1 MVKLIKDDLTGKI
14 FGYSDVRDNTCIYKD
29 DVLLEESELAGIKV
43 KNAYWENGAIINK
56 EESTGYYADILA
68 LDEEIEKQRK
78 ICEDR
83 NVLEYLM
90 EGNDLISCIKMIK
103 SAKEKLQDLI
113 SRRSGLLEEYRQ
125 RTEDYYRSQNR
136 EKDALLACRFYSAI
150 ILVIKD
156 ENRYLREWLDW
167 HLALGFQ
174 HVYIYDNGA
183 EDNVLDVVNTYG
195 EEVQEK
201 ITVIDWRGHHRHI
214 QEDAYGHFM
223 DNYKADVRWGLF
235 IDSDEFLRFTDGE
248 TADVNEFLRNYEDY
262 TEVWG
267 YEVEYGANGQEAYE
281 ERPVRERFGRQ
292 TDVREGFY
300 WKNFIQANRIDG
312 FLMHYAYYDPKK
324 HPMFKNEQSN
334 QDLFVIDHYYTKSWE
349 EWQWKIKERGGAD
362 PYYHKAL
369 QEFFIY
375 NPDMEYLNAG
385 ENVVQAYE

>member
-29 DVLLEESELAGIKV
+29 DVLLEESELAGVKV
-43 KNAYWENGAIINK
+43 ENAYWENGEIINK
-56 EESTGYYADILA
+56 EEPAGYHADILS
-68 LDEEIEKQRK
+68 LDEEIEEQRK

-125 RTEDYYRSQNR
+125 RTEDYYRSQNHA
-136 EKDALLACRFYSAI
+136 KDALLACRFYSAV

-174 HVYIYDNGA
+174 HVYIYDNGE

-195 EEVQEK
+195 EEVREK
-201 ITVIDWRGHHRHI
+201 ITAIDWRGHHRHI
-214 QEDAYGHFM
+214 QEDAYTHFM

-235 IDSDEFLRFTDGE
+235 IKKSRICTWQTRKES
-248 TADVNEFLRNYEDY
+248 NYE
-262 TEVWG
+262 E
-267 YEVEYGANGQEAYE
+267 
-281 ERPVRERFGRQ
+281 
-292 TDVREGFY
+292 
-300 WKNFIQANRIDG
+300 
-312 FLMHYAYYDPKK
+312 
-324 HPMFKNEQSN
+324 
-334 QDLFVIDHYYTKSWE
+334 
-349 EWQWKIKERGGAD
+349 
-362 PYYHKAL
+362 
-369 QEFFIY
+369 
-375 NPDMEYLNAG
+375 
-385 ENVVQAYE
+385 

>member
-29 DVLLEESELAGIKV
+29 DVLLEESELVGVKV
-43 KNAYWENGAIINK
+43 KNAYWENGTIVDK
-56 EESTGYYADILA
+56 EEPTGYHADILS
-68 LDEEIEKQRK
+68 LDAEIEEQQK
-78 ICEDR
+78 ICENR
-83 NVLEYLM
+83 NVLDYLM
-90 EGNDLISCIKMIK
+90 DGNDLISCIKRIK
-103 SAKEKLQDLI
+103 SAKEKLQELI

-125 RTEDYYRSQNR
+125 KTEDYYRSQNR
-136 EKDALLACRFYSAI
+136 AKDALLECRFYSAI

-183 EDNVLDVVNTYG
+183 EDDVLDVVSAYG
-195 EEVQEK
+195 EEVREK

-214 QEDAYGHFM
+214 QEDAYTHFM
-223 DNYKADVRWGLF
+223 ENYKEDVRWGLF

-248 TADVNEFLRNYEDY
+248 TTDVNEFLRAYEDF
-262 TEVWG
+262 TEIWG
-267 YEVEYGANGQEAYE
+267 YEVEYDADCQEAYE
-281 ERPVRERFGRQ
+281 ERPVRERFSRQ

-300 WKNFIQANRIDG
+300 WKNFIQVNRIDG
-312 FLMHYAYYDPKK
+312 FLMHYACYDPKK

-375 NPDMEYLNAG
+375 NPDMAYLNTG